1 MPHKTIENTIPV
13 LAVSSL
19 DRSNEWLV
27 MKDPGLTST
36 PMLSRAKLEQGLS
49 DILLSPRDDGVLRM
63 IVQRPE
69 VNERRTIQEGILT
82 LEDGLVGDNWKARRR
97 AHPDMQLT
105 LMNAR
110 VAALVAQDP
119 SRWPLAGDQL
129 YVDLDLSSENLPA
142 GTHLRVGSA
151 LVAITAIP
159 HLGCSKFVAR
169 FGRDARDF
177 VNSETGCR
185 LNLRG
190 VNARVVEGGAIEVG
204 STVTVVE
211 RGSAQ

>member
-1 MPHKTIENTIPV
+1 MEH
-13 LAVSSL
+13 S
-19 DRSNEWLV
+19 
-27 MKDPGLTST
+27 GLTST
-36 PMLSRAKLEQGLS
+36 PMRSRSELEEGLP
-49 DILLSPRDDGVLRM
+49 DILLSPRDKGVLKM

-69 VNERRTIQEGILT
+69 VNERRTVQEGILT

-110 VAALVAQDP
+110 VAALVALDS

-129 YVDLDLSSENLPA
+129 YVDFDLSSENLPA
-142 GTHLRVGSA
+142 GTHLSVGSA
-151 LVAITAIP
+151 VVAVTDIP

-177 VNSETGCR
+177 VNSEIGCR

-190 VNARVVEGGAIEVG
+190 INARVVTGGAIEVG
-204 STVTVVE
+204 SAVTVLE
-211 RGSAQ
+211 RSSNP